1 MNTEKRRDQIDRVR
15 FALAETTKPSE
26 ELTDEDVEGIIQRL
40 YGEDRQ
46 EAKQRWQS
54 QLSECPI
61 DEDILTMAVSDVKT
75 YLADVV
81 RLANRQGESVVVERR
96 GEPVAAIISFADFVE
111 YELLR
116 REDMSRRFRKINEA
130 IEIRRTAQGLSGS
143 PSADGQR

>member
-61 DEDILTMAVSDVKT
+61 DEDILTMAVSDVET

-81 RLANRQGESVVVERR
+81 RLANRQGESVVIERR
-96 GEPVAAIISFADFVE
+96 GEPVAAIVSFADFVE

-116 REDMSRRFRKINEA
+116 CEDMNRRYREFFEA
-130 IEIRRTAQGLSGS
+130 IEIRRAAPGVSGS
-143 PSADGQR
+143 QSADGQK